1 MLTLCMQNR
10 ELGEDKSLLLKVA
23 GGDQR
28 AFRLIFDAY
37 SNRVFTYAFRY
48 LKSKELSEEIVQEV
62 FVKIWVKRDGLPE
75 IGNFGGF
82 IRTVT
87 NNLTLDALRKRAL
100 DYKTINEGKHKW
112 SDQDNATEEDIMLK
126 DSRAY
131 MAMAI
136 DQLPKQQKL
145 VYQMCYI
152 EGLKQKD
159 VAKKLNI
166 SPLTVKVHLREA
178 VKTLKAHLK
187 DGNSLPLISLVL
199 LGICK

>member
-1 MLTLCMQNR
+1 MQNR
-10 ELGEDKSLLLKVA
+10 DLGDDKSLLLKIA
-23 GGDQR
+23 GGDQQ

-62 FVKIWVKRDGLPE
+62 FLKIWVKRDSLPG
-75 IGNFGGF
+75 ISNFGGF

-87 NNLTLDALRKRAL
+87 NNLTFDALRKRAL
-100 DYKTINEGKHKW
+100 DYKTANDTQHKW
-112 SDQDNATEEDIMLK
+112 SDLDNATEEDIMLK

-152 EGLKQKD
+152 DGLKQKE
-159 VAKKLNI
+159 VAKQLNI

-178 VKTLKAHLK
+178 IKNLKSHLK
-187 DGNSLPLISLVL
+187 DGSSLSLISLVL
-199 LGICK
+199 LGIYK

>member
-1 MLTLCMQNR
+1 MQNR
-10 ELGEDKSLLLKVA
+10 EWGDDKSLLLKIA
-23 GGDQR
+23 DGDQQ

-37 SNRVFTYAFRY
+37 RNRVFTYAVRY

-62 FVKIWVKRDGLPE
+62 FMKIWVKRDSLRE

-82 IRTVT
+82 IRTVAT
-87 NNLTLDALRKRAL
+87 NLTLDALRKRAL
-100 DYKTINEGKHKW
+100 DYKTANDPKHKW
-112 SDQDNATEEDIMLK
+112 SDLDNATEEAILLK

-145 VYQMCYI
+145 VYQLCHI
-152 EGLKQKD
+152 DGLKQKE
-159 VAKKLNI
+159 VAKQLNI

-178 VKTLKAHLK
+178 IKTLKVHLK
-187 DGNSLPLISLVL
+187 NGNSLPLISLVL
-199 LGICK
+199 LGMYK

>member
-1 MLTLCMQNR
+1 MQNR
-10 ELGEDKSLLLKVA
+10 ELWEDKSLLLKIA
-23 GGDQR
+23 DGDQQ

-37 SNRVFTYAFRY
+37 RNRVFTYAVRY

-62 FVKIWVKRDGLPE
+62 FLKIWVKRESLPE

-82 IRTVT
+82 IRTVAT
-87 NNLTLDALRKRAL
+87 NLTFDALRKKAL
-100 DYKTINEGKHKW
+100 DYKTTNDPQHKW
-112 SDQDNATEEDIMLK
+112 SDLDNATEEDILLK

-145 VYQMCYI
+145 VYQLCYI
-152 EGLKQKD
+152 DGLKQKD
-159 VAKKLNI
+159 VAKQLNI

-178 VKTLKAHLK
+178 IRTLKAHLK
-187 DGNSLPLISLVL
+187 NGNSLPLISLVL
-199 LGICK
+199 LGMYK